1 MITGAALLVIVAVA
15 HAGPACYAPVGAMTL
30 PVAGAAPARANSI
43 VAADGYALLRFG
55 DGDAARESVLRQTG
69 ARWCLVATVRGA
81 LAADKMVRLGVPART
96 AQRLWMR
103 MERFRNGT
111 L

>member
-1 MITGAALLVIVAVA
+1 MIAAVA
-15 HAGPACYAPVGAMTL
+15 HAAPACYAPVGAMKL
-30 PVAGAAPARANSI
+30 AVAGGAPVRATSI
-43 VAADGYALLRFG
+43 VAADRYAILRFG
-55 DGDAARESVLRQTG
+55 DGNTARESVLHQTG
-69 ARWCLVATVRGA
+69 ARWCRVGTVRGA

-103 MERFRNGT
+103 MERFRSGK

>member
-1 MITGAALLVIVAVA
+1 VIAAVA
-15 HAGPACYAPVGAMTL
+15 HAAPACYAPVGAMTL

-55 DGDAARESVLRQTG
+55 DGDAAHESLLRQSG
-69 ARWCLVATVRGA
+69 ERWCLRATVRGEF
-81 LAADKMVRLGVPART
+81 AADKMGRLGVPSRT

-103 MERFRNGT
+103 MERFRTGK